1 MRRGSRLSK
10 VTNRYRHNNE
20 VKKMRQEEKR
30 QKSRIRR
37 DMARR
42 AQAPISARK
51 RKEAKVSDKYTYV
64 RSTRK
69 ERDDFD
75 KFVDAILSIP
85 EKIFDAIW
93 DLIFAILPPYN
104 Q

>member
-1 MRRGSRLSK
+1 MRRGSRLSG
-10 VTNRYRHNNE
+10 VTNRYRYNNDI
-20 VKKMRQEEKR
+20 KKMREEEKR

-42 AQAPISARK
+42 RQAPSSTRK
-51 RKEAKVSDKYTYV
+51 RKEAKVSDKYTYIPP
-64 RSTRK
+64 TRK
-69 ERDDFD
+69 EKDSFD
-75 KFVDAILSIP
+75 KFVDAIFDIP
-85 EKIFDAIW
+85 DRIFNAIW